1 MASYE
6 SKRQD
11 QDPGQIQNPPPGA
24 FRPPQPPAPTPGFQ
38 GPPQPPA
45 PTPGFQGPP
54 RTPQQRLPYYP
65 QPQQPPVQQAA
76 KQEKDE
82 SNLTLFRTANFF
94 VHAFTP
100 RSKNGAPQPPPE
112 GTILE
117 RIRWTS
123 AEKQRLV
130 EAQTRLLP
138 QIDTYNASKWREIAI
153 PVWLE
158 GLVVAI
164 ILAITLS
171 IQALNIF
178 NTPAYTADEGNVM
191 ANAWAILQGK
201 ITPYT
206 YSYDHPPIGWIQ
218 IAGWARLTG
227 GISSFGTA
235 INSGRVFMLIL
246 AVASSLFIYLITSR
260 MSGSRS
266 AALLAMV
273 LYSLSPLSLIYRH
286 EVLLDNIGMF
296 WLLLSLTLITTGKS
310 KLGTFALAGVALG
323 GAILTEGLFLFFL
336 PVMLYAV
343 SLYAT
348 SFQRK
353 FSLVAFVYITLAIA
367 SAYVLLALLKG
378 ELLPAGGTNPHP
390 SLIGT
395 LLQKL
400 QTPVV
405 NGEFAS
411 SWNSWLQT
419 DMIFVIAGTV
429 AMFINI
435 LAGIVNRFQL
445 LGALFAVTFWV
456 MLLAGRSVDP
466 FFIVLLLPFLAL
478 NIALALNNPLR
489 WLTRKAGFDL
499 VRALLLFILIGVLIS
514 SGVQGASV
522 QRANN
527 EAEPQRQAL
536 LWLRDNAPHT
546 SVVITNSYLYADL
559 HDQQEMGVNGSAP
572 FNQAQIYTN
581 AVLDPAI
588 ANGVLNENWQ
598 KIDFLVVDPTMLR
611 QIRDD
616 RQYRLLNE
624 ALHHAILKAQYG
636 SASNGT
642 QILIYQVIH

>member
-6 SKRQD
+6 SKPQD
-11 QDPGQIQNPPPGA
+11 QRPGQIQNPPPGA

-38 GPPQPPA
+38 QGQQPPQPQPPYYPPPQPPA
-45 PTPGFQGPP
+45 
-54 RTPQQRLPYYP
+54 
-65 QPQQPPVQQAA
+65 QQAA
-76 KQEKDE
+76 NREKEE

-100 RSKNGAPQPPPE
+100 RARTGAPQPPPE

-138 QIDTYNASKWREIAI
+138 QIDTYNAAKWREIAI

-164 ILAITLS
+164 VLAITLS

-178 NTPAYTADEGNVM
+178 NTPAYTSDEGNVM

-206 YSYDHPPIGWIQ
+206 YTYDHPPIGWIQ
-218 IAGWARLTG
+218 LAGWARLTG

-246 AVASSLFIYLITSR
+246 AVASSLFLYLITSR

-296 WLLLSLTLITTGKS
+296 WLLLSLTLITAGKS

-348 SFQRK
+348 NFQRK
-353 FSLVAFVYITLAIA
+353 FSLVAFAYITLAIA

-378 ELLPAGGTNPHP
+378 ELLPVGGANPHP

-395 LLQKL
+395 LWQKV
-400 QTPVV
+400 QTPVA
-405 NGEFAS
+405 NGAFAS
-411 SWNSWLQT
+411 AWNSWLQT
-419 DMIFVIAGTV
+419 DMILFVAGTV
-429 AMFINI
+429 AMFVNI

-456 MLLAGRSVDP
+456 MLLAGKSVEP

-514 SGVQGASV
+514 SGVQGAGS

-588 ANGVLNENWQ
+588 ADGVLNENWQ
-598 KIDFLVVDPTMLR
+598 KIDYLVVDATMLR
-611 QIRDD
+611 QIRND

>member
-11 QDPGQIQNPPPGA
+11 QDPPQPPAPTPG
-24 FRPPQPPAPTPGFQ
+24 FQGPPQPPAPTPGFQ

-164 ILAITLS
+164 VLAITLS
-171 IQALNIF
+171 VQALNIF

-206 YSYDHPPIGWIQ
+206 YTYDHPPIGWIQ
-218 IAGWARLTG
+218 LAGWARLTG
-227 GISSFGTA
+227 GIASFGTA

-246 AVASSLFIYLITSR
+246 AVASSLFLYLITSR

-348 SFQRK
+348 NFQRK
-353 FSLVAFVYITLAIA
+353 FSLVAFAYITLAIA

-378 ELLPAGGTNPHP
+378 ELLPSGGANPHP

-395 LLQKL
+395 LAQKL
-400 QTPVV
+400 QAPVV
-405 NGEFAS
+405 NGEFALA
-411 SWNSWLQT
+411 WHSWLQT
-419 DMIFVIAGTV
+419 DMILVIAGTV
-429 AMFINI
+429 AMFVNI
-435 LAGIVNRFQL
+435 LAGIANRFQL

-456 MLLAGRSVDP
+456 MLLAGKSVEP

-514 SGVQGASV
+514 SGVQDK
-522 QRANN
+522 
-527 EAEPQRQAL
+527 E
-536 LWLRDNAPHT
+536 
-546 SVVITNSYLYADL
+546 
-559 HDQQEMGVNGSAP
+559 
-572 FNQAQIYTN
+572 
-581 AVLDPAI
+581 
-588 ANGVLNENWQ
+588 
-598 KIDFLVVDPTMLR
+598 
-611 QIRDD
+611 
-616 RQYRLLNE
+616 
-624 ALHHAILKAQYG
+624 
-636 SASNGT
+636 
-642 QILIYQVIH
+642 